1 MPEYIVGIAA
11 TVCLTLFGI
20 LHRKSELIDS
30 RVDKLEVKVA
40 EVYVTKEEIRLE
52 FELLRGQ
59 MLRIEDKLDSI
70 KGGPTRP

>member
-70 KGGPTRP
+70 KGGSTRP